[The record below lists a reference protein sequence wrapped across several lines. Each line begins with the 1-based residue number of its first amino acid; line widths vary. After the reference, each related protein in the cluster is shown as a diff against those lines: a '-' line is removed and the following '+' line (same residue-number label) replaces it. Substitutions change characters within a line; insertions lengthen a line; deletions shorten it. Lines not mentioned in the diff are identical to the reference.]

1 MYRCIGKVNVKCLG
15 KAGSSVWVRQGQ
27 VYRCIG
33 KVRVKFLGKAWSSV
47 WVRQGPSVCR
57 TGKSV

>member
-33 KVRVKFLGKAWSSV
+33 KAKVKCKGKVKVKCLGKAGSSV
-47 WVRQGPSVCR
+47 
-57 TGKSV
+57 